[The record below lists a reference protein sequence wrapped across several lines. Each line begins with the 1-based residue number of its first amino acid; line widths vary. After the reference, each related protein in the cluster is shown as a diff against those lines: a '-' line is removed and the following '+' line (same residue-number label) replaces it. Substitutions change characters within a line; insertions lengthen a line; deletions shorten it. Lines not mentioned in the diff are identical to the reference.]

1 MRVAAFFIATLAT
14 VSAFVP
20 RASFPSSST
29 VRRSQGR
36 VSMDLS
42 GLVGSDVE
50 IPEFDPLGL
59 SKGKDDETLGWYR
72 AAELKHG
79 RVCMLA
85 SVGYIVQGL
94 YHLPDGPFEAS
105 KPLDALIKVSTERP
119 LAAVQIAIAIAALEV
134 LGASIQKY
142 TAPGDLTFDPLGL
155 KPEDEEEF
163 AEVQLKELKNGR
175 LAMLATAGLAV
186 QEYVTGQGAVEQ
198 LVSGHFSPFGDGQGA
213 F

>member
-1 MRVAAFFIATLAT
+1 MRVAAALIATLAT
-14 VSAFVP
+14 ASAFLAP
-20 RASFPSSST
+20 ASLPSSSSF
-29 VRRSQGR
+29 RRTQGR
-36 VSMDLS
+36 VSMDIS
-42 GLVGSDVE
+42 GIVGSDVE
-50 IPEFDPLGL
+50 VPEFDPLGL
-59 SKGKDDETLGWYR
+59 AKNKDEETLGWYR

-85 SVGYIVQGL
+85 SVGYLVQGL

-105 KPLDALIKVSTERP
+105 KPIDALLKVSSERP

-155 KPEDEEEF
+155 KPEDPEEL
-163 AEVQLKELKNGR
+163 AELQLKELKNGR
-175 LAMLATAGLAV
+175 LAMLATAGLAA
-186 QEYVTGQGAVEQ
+186 QEYVTGQGPVEQ
-198 LVSGHFSPFGDGQGA
+198 LLSGHISPFGDGQGA

>member
-1 MRVAAFFIATLAT
+1 
-14 VSAFVP
+14 
-20 RASFPSSST
+20 
-29 VRRSQGR
+29 
-36 VSMDLS
+36 MDIS
-42 GLVGSDVE
+42 GIVGSDVE
-50 IPEFDPLGL
+50 VPEFDPLGL
-59 SKGKDDETLGWYR
+59 AKNKDEETLGWYR

-85 SVGYIVQGL
+85 SVGYLVQGL

-105 KPLDALIKVSTERP
+105 KPIDALLKVSSERP

-155 KPEDEEEF
+155 KPEDPEEL
-163 AEVQLKELKNGR
+163 AELQLKELKNGR
-175 LAMLATAGLAV
+175 LAMLATAGLAA
-186 QEYVTGQGAVEQ
+186 QEYVTGQGPVEQ
-198 LVSGHFSPFGDGQGA
+198 LLSGHISPFGDGQGA